1 MTVTWI
7 IIAVVAILII
17 FAWIQSTSGM
27 LIERN
32 VMVNKPLNE
41 VFNYLK
47 LVRNQDNFSV
57 WNMEDPTKK
66 TDFVGTDG
74 TVGYVY
80 KWDSPTNKNVGAGE
94 QQILAIEEGK
104 TILYEV
110 RFFRPMKNVAQVS
123 FSTREISAN
132 QTQVEWEF
140 NGKSVFP
147 FSLLKSVFA
156 NMLGKDMQKSLDNLK
171 GILEK

>member
-7 IIAVVAILII
+7 LIAVVAILII
-17 FAWIQSTSGM
+17 FALIQSTSGM

-57 WNMEDPTKK
+57 WNMEDPTKNV
-66 TDFVGTDG
+66 DFVGTDG
-74 TVGYVY
+74 TVGYIY

-94 QQILAIEEGK
+94 QEILAIDEGK
-104 TILYEV
+104 SILYEV

-123 FSTREISAN
+123 FQTQALSPT
-132 QTQVEWEF
+132 QTQVEWKF

>member
-57 WNMEDPTKK
+57 WNMEDPTKNV
-66 TDFVGTDG
+66 DFVGTDG
-74 TVGYVY
+74 TVGYIY

-94 QQILAIEEGK
+94 QEILAIDEGK
-104 TILYEV
+104 SILYEV

-123 FSTREISAN
+123 FQTQALSPT
-132 QTQVEWEF
+132 QTQVEWKF

>member
-7 IIAVVAILII
+7 LIAVVAILII
-17 FAWIQSTSGM
+17 FALIQSTSGM

-32 VMVNKPLNE
+32 VMVNKPLSE

-57 WNMEDPTKK
+57 WNMEDPSKK

-94 QQILAIEEGK
+94 QEIFSIDEGK
-104 TILYEV
+104 SIRYEV
-110 RFFRPMKNVAQVS
+110 RFFRPMKNVAQVLFQTHAVS
-123 FSTREISAN
+123 PT
-132 QTQVEWEF
+132 QTQVVWKF
-140 NGKSVFP
+140 NGRSVFP

-156 NMLGKDMQKSLDNLK
+156 NMLGKDMQKSLENLK
-171 GILEK
+171 GVLEK